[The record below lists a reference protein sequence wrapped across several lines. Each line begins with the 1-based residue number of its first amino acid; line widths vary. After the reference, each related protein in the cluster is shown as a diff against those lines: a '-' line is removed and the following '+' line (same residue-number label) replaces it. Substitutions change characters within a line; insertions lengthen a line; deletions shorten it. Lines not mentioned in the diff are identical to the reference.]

1 MKANMMQMVEKP
13 CNIPLRIV
21 IPSKP
26 LDHNQKELCSTR
38 NITFLNLQVL
48 AKAIPSGYLEKLK
61 CVPVQ
66 RKMLPLV
73 E

>member
-38 NITFLNLQVL
+38 NITFFNLQVL
-48 AKAIPSGYLEKLK
+48 AKAIPKWIPGKAKVCTSTEED
-61 CVPVQ
+61 VTSS
-66 RKMLPLV
+66 
-73 E
+73 